1 MHGFRPKKKTK
12 KEKRKK
18 KKTNKLRKKE
28 KKTVFIVSVG
38 WTFGAT
44 EINTLSMYDF
54 DAVSLLLFRY
64 YFYLF
69 LGVPVSSSGM

>member
-1 MHGFRPKKKTK
+1 MHGFRPKKTRRK
-12 KEKRKK
+12 KRKRKK
-18 KKTNKLRKKE
+18 KPNKLRKKE

-54 DAVSLLLFRY
+54 DVVSLLFRY